1 MLSDRSD
8 TLGLLITTVPVTWSL
23 ILVGETVVWMTYWV
37 RVSEVVQVWLSVSDE
52 LRVKVPLVPRAQT
65 ETM

>member
-1 MLSDRSD
+1 MLSVLSE
-8 TLGLLITTVPVTWSL
+8 TLGLLISTVPLTSIW

-37 RVSEVVQVWLSVSDE
+37 RVCAVVQFWESVSDE
-52 LRVKVPLVPRAQT
+52 LRARIPDPRAQT